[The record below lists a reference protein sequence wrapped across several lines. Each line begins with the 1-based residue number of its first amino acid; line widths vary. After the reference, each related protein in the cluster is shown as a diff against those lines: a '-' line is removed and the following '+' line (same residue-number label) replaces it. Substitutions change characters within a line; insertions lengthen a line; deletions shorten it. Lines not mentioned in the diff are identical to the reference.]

1 MNPQLPTQALTWLGQ
16 VTPFQ
21 PLFGLTRPHL
31 QTIVGPY
38 LPSVQVPPQETCLL
52 SLADGDTL
60 SVHANPPAVEAIAG
74 ADDPKGPVV
83 LVSVH
88 GLAGCHRSPYVQ
100 RLAGWATQRGW
111 YSYRMDLRGAG
122 QSGLDSRYLY
132 HAGRSD
138 DVLSVLRFVKQR
150 HPNGRIFLCGFSL
163 GASITLHLLANQL
176 RTVEAGV
183 NLRSAEVQTSL
194 LAAEQAPPA
203 ADLIEGAIAVC
214 PPLDLAVSA
223 RHIQRGINRVYDRV
237 FARALWQAVLDRP
250 RARQQLGS
258 QLPSRRPPTL
268 WDFDHQVTAPLGG
281 FPSAEFYYQRFST
294 REQVRH
300 IEVPTLVIIAQ
311 DDPLIPF
318 TTAENV
324 VWSPSTKVVVT
335 PRGGH
340 LGFIGRASNFAGPK
354 TNRWLE
360 LAIVDSIQSHLDQ
373 LPS

>member
-1 MNPQLPTQALTWLGQ
+1 MNLPIPAQTPTWLGQ

-38 LPSVQVPPQETCLL
+38 VPSIQVVPQETVQL
-52 SLADGDTL
+52 SLPDGDTL
-60 SVHANPPAVEAIAG
+60 SVHANAPAEAAIAK
-74 ADDPKGPVV
+74 ANDSKGPVV
-83 LVSVH
+83 VVSVH
-88 GLAGCHRSPYVQ
+88 GLAGCHRSPYMQ

-138 DVLSVLRFVKQR
+138 DVLAVLRYLKQR
-150 HPNGRIFLCGFSL
+150 HPTGRIFLCGFSL

-176 RTVEAGV
+176 LTTVTEPRQ
-183 NLRSAEVQTSL
+183 RSAESPP
-194 LAAEQAPPA
+194 LAPVVETPTT
-203 ADLIEGAIAVC
+203 DLIAGAIAVC

-223 RHIQRGINRVYDRV
+223 RHIQRGINRLYDQV
-237 FARALWQAVLDRP
+237 FARALWQAVLERP
-250 RARQQLGS
+250 RARQQLGT
-258 QLPSRRPPTL
+258 QLPRRRPATL
-268 WDFDHQVTAPLGG
+268 WDFDQQVTAPLGG
-281 FPSAEFYYQRFST
+281 FPSAEHYYQRFST

-318 TTAENV
+318 STAEDV

-335 PRGGH
+335 PHGGH
-340 LGFIGRASNFAGPK
+340 LGFISRASSIPGPK

>member
-1 MNPQLPTQALTWLGQ
+1 MSLQLPAQTLTWLGH

-21 PLFGLTRPHL
+21 PWFGLARPHL

-38 LPSVQVPPQETCLL
+38 LPSIQVLPQETFQL
-52 SLADGDTL
+52 SLPDGDSL
-60 SVHANPPAVEAIAG
+60 SVHLNAPPDAAIAK
-74 ADDPKGPVV
+74 ANDPKAPVV

-88 GLAGCHRSPYVQ
+88 GLAGCHRSPYMQ
-100 RLAGWATQRGW
+100 RLAGWAKQRGW

-138 DVLSVLRFVKQR
+138 DVLTVLRFVKQR
-150 HPNGRIFLCGFSL
+150 HPNGRIFLAGFSL

-176 RTVEAGV
+176 RTGGAAA
-183 NLRSAEVQTSL
+183 NLRSAEGQTL
-194 LAAEQAPPA
+194 VLPAEQTQPT

-223 RHIQRGINRVYDRV
+223 RNIQRGINRLYDQV
-237 FARALWQAVLDRP
+237 FARALWQTLLERP
-250 RARQQLGS
+250 RAQQQLGS
-258 QLPSRRPPTL
+258 QLPSRRPATL
-268 WDFDHQVTAPLGG
+268 WDFDQQVTAPLGG

-300 IEVPTLVIIAQ
+300 VDVPTLVIIAQ

-318 TTAENV
+318 TTAEDV

-335 PRGGH
+335 PHGGH
-340 LGFIGRASNFAGPK
+340 LGFLGRASSITGPK

>member
-1 MNPQLPTQALTWLGQ
+1 MNLPIPAQTPTWLGQ

-21 PLFGLTRPHL
+21 PLFGLTHPHL
-31 QTIVGPY
+31 QTIIGPY
-38 LPSVQVPPQETCLL
+38 LPSIQVVPHETFQL
-52 SLADGDTL
+52 SLPDGDSL
-60 SVHANPPAVEAIAG
+60 SVHVNAPSEAAVATPDG
-74 ADDPKGPVV
+74 RTGPVV

-88 GLAGCHRSPYVQ
+88 GLAGCHRSPYMQ

-122 QSGLDSRYLY
+122 QSGLDSRFLY

-138 DVLSVLRFVKQR
+138 DVLAVLHFLKQR
-150 HPNGRIFLCGFSL
+150 HPTGRIFLCGFSL
-163 GASITLHLLANQL
+163 GASITLHLLSNQL
-176 RTVEAGV
+176 RTAVTEPEQ
-183 NLRSAEVQTSL
+183 RSANWPT
-194 LAAEQAPPA
+194 LAPVADAA
-203 ADLIEGAIAVC
+203 RADLIEGAIAVC

-223 RHIQRGINRVYDRV
+223 RHIQRGINRLYDQV
-237 FARALWQAVLDRP
+237 FARALWQAVLERP
-250 RARQQLGS
+250 KAQQQLGS

-268 WDFDHQVTAPLGG
+268 WDFDQQVTAPLGG

-335 PRGGH
+335 PHGGH
-340 LGFIGRASNFAGPK
+340 LGFICRASSLPRPK